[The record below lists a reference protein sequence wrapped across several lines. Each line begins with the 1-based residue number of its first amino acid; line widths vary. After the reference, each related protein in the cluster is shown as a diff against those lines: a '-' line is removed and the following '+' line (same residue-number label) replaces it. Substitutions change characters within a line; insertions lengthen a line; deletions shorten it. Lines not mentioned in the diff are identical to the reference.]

1 MPRDE
6 RVPSRERK
14 ERKRPGCVERRNSSR
29 RSCGFL
35 PFVAIPLCSFLQYSS
50 NPQLLP
56 RNLTVSNTTETSY
69 PKKPWTPP
77 VSNTT
82 SHIAANHSLLVA
94 QYAAPRNPHLADN
107 KLSNDVYDQM
117 LDLTSVINQAYCVAW
132 KCDYWILRGIPALNE
147 DDESS
152 SSSLL
157 TPERYVVDGE
167 RQRIVPPLLINEEP
181 ETTNTTDVP
190 VASSRSTY
198 NKVVLLEL
206 ATLHETKY
214 DRLLILDADA
224 MLYDFDRPIAS
235 AVPDKGCVFTAHK
248 THRNDPPGTGSI
260 NVGVTVWNLR
270 DPLTPIIL
278 QKWKQ
283 MCGERVRNGLHDD
296 DQAPL
301 QSLLKKQQLDQ
312 TKRNRVVCA
321 VNDEFAYAKG
331 RWVKH
336 FIRRSDAWGDDSG
349 GEQQGGDVVRGAE
362 RLAQIRAVSEEI
374 CERYHPICDSIHDD
388 EEKSSNESKDKTV
401 INSGFGL

>member
-1 MPRDE
+1 MARDCDE
-6 RVPSRERK
+6 RTISRQRVERK
-14 ERKRPGCVERRNSSR
+14 HRWCVERRSSSCR
-29 RSCGFL
+29 RYCGFL
-35 PFVAIPLCSFLQYSS
+35 PFVAMPLCSFLQYSS
-50 NPQLLP
+50 NPQLLL
-56 RNLTVSNTTETSY
+56 RNLTLYNTTESSY

-77 VSNTT
+77 VSD
-82 SHIAANHSLLVA
+82 SANHSLLVA
-94 QYAAPRNPHLADN
+94 QYAAPRNPHGADD
-107 KLSNDVYDQM
+107 KLSNNVYDQM

-152 SSSLL
+152 SSSSIL

-167 RQRIVPPLLINEEP
+167 RQTIVPPLLTNEEP
-181 ETTNTTDVP
+181 EATNTTSIP
-190 VASSRSTY
+190 VASSLSTY

-235 AVPDKGCVFTAHK
+235 AVPDQGCVFTAHK

-301 QSLLKKQQLDQ
+301 QSLLKDQQLDE

-336 FIRRSDAWGDDSG
+336 FIRRSDAWGGEGDS
-349 GEQQGGDVVRGAE
+349 EQQGGDVVRGAE

-374 CERYHPICDSIHDD
+374 CERYHPICDSIQHDA
-388 EEKSSNESKDKTV
+388 EEKSSNEST
-401 INSGFGL
+401 GHTT